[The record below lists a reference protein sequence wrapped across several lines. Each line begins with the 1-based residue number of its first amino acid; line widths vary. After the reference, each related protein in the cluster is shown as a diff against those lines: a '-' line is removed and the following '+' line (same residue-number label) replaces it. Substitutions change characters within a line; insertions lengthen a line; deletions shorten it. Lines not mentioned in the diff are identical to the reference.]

1 MAGEGWPR
9 YIAMSNTLP
18 VCGRVLFLAN
28 VPWNFVWQRHQT
40 LAALWGRSAQV
51 DYVEL
56 PGVRTPGWRDAGRLV
71 RRAWELWRT
80 RRSSSKAASLPPGV
94 RVYRPWV
101 VPASGPIMCA
111 LNERLVG
118 HALRRWPELRGPYDW
133 AVAYSP
139 ARTTHQWLDRVAAG
153 GVLFDCTDDLP
164 SVQGVPAFF
173 AEDERRL
180 LARADITWVPSEV
193 LLARKASAARRIAH
207 LPHGAWV
214 ERFLLPEDTTL
225 ATPTTLVY
233 FGHLHRQH
241 LDFEALDR
249 LARDRPDWRL
259 VLAGPIRSG
268 WPWPGNVELPG
279 QVPHERL
286 RQLVAPAA
294 ALLLPYSLNKY
305 TEAVMPAK
313 TYECLAT
320 GLPVVATPLPAL
332 RAACGELIDYVE
344 PGAPWAPV
352 VARAIAEHNSNRAR
366 ARRERAISNSWESRF
381 AEGMELLAS
390 LRMRSRQ

>member
-1 MAGEGWPR
+1 
-9 YIAMSNTLP
+9 MSDTLP
-18 VCGRVLFLAN
+18 ACGRVLFLAN

-40 LAALWGRSAQV
+40 LAALWGRLAQV

-56 PGVRTPGWRDAGRLV
+56 PGVRRPGWRDAGRLA

-80 RRSSSKAASLPPGV
+80 RRPNSPTAPLPPGV

-101 VPASGPIMCA
+101 APASGPMMCA

-118 HALRRWPELRGPYDW
+118 KALRRWPELRGAYDW

-139 ARTTHQWLDRVAAG
+139 ARTTHQWLDRVAA
-153 GVLFDCTDDLP
+153 VRLLFDCTDDLP
-164 SVQGVPAFF
+164 AVRGVPAFF

-180 LARADITWVPSEV
+180 LARADMTWVPSEV
-193 LLARKASAARRIAH
+193 LRARKASAARRIAH
-207 LPHGAWV
+207 VPHGAWV
-214 ERFLLPEDTTL
+214 ERFLLPEDATL
-225 ATPTTLVY
+225 TVPTTLVY

-241 LDFEALDR
+241 LDFEALDQ
-249 LARDRPDWRL
+249 LARDRPDWRI
-259 VLAGPIRSG
+259 VLAGPIRSRWC
-268 WPWPGNVELPG
+268 WPDNVELPG

-286 RQLVAPAA
+286 RELVAPAA
-294 ALLLPYSLNKY
+294 ALLLPYSLNRY

-320 GLPVVATPLPAL
+320 GRPVVATPLPAL
-332 RAACGELIDYVE
+332 RAACGELMTFVT
-344 PGAPWAPV
+344 PGEAWAPAV
-352 VARAIAEHNSNRAR
+352 VRALAEHTHAQAE
-366 ARRERAISNSWESRF
+366 ARRKLALANSWESRF

-390 LRMRSRQ
+390 LPLEKPRTS